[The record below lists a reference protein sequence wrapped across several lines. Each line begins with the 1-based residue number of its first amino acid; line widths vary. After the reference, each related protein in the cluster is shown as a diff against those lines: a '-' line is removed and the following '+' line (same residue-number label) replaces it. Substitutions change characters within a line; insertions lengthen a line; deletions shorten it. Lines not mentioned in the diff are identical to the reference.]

1 MNLIWTLIIGC
12 VIIVCTF
19 IICVAVWL
27 AFYQIKKEGE
37 R

>member
-1 MNLIWTLIIGC
+1 MNLIWILIIGC

-27 AFYQIKKEGE
+27 AFYQIKKESE